1 METKR
6 YQLSEE
12 EMIDYLPDEVVREQ
26 LYKVSSEIEDN
37 IYTMPELDFHKL
49 CNKLAELAVYR
60 MMQNLEKAGYLT
72 LAWDAEK
79 NDFVYK
85 PGPNSPNNEGEEWK
99 KKKPN

>member
-1 METKR
+1 
-6 YQLSEE
+6 
-12 EMIDYLPDEVVREQ
+12 
-26 LYKVSSEIEDN
+26 
-37 IYTMPELDFHKL
+37 MPELDFHKL